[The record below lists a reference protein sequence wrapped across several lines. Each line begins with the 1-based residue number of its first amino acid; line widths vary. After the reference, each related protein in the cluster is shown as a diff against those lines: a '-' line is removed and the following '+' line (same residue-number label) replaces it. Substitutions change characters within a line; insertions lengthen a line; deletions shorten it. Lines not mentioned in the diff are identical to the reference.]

1 MGTKQFRKFAL
12 LYLVL
17 FCLVLSGIDVSI
29 SRTLRRQHIQSTFQE
44 LRTAVRLLERDLS
57 ALESSDAF
65 GSWAEQAGR
74 SGLGLSVFSSNGEL
88 LAEFPRRTPN
98 SLGSRFHPEVQA
110 AVALGRGEAVRA
122 ETEGSPERAYLAV
135 RTQDSAGQGIVL
147 RLSASLEPSET
158 SPGMGAVRV
167 WLWGAPFLL
176 LLAGGAFLARRSHVF
191 SGRLQRIRQ
200 FSQQMARGGSD
211 PLALEPA
218 RDELAGLGEALDEAA
233 AQHNETVRQLTEE
246 RNRSD
251 AILRSMVEGV
261 AVVDESEKIVFCN
274 EAFCSSVGLERL
286 PCAGRLLIEVS
297 RQSGLLRIVQ
307 QVLAKRQTLTAEIE
321 IPTRT
326 PRTFA
331 VTATP
336 VDTGGA
342 AGAVLVLHD
351 VSEIRRLERVRRDF
365 VANVSHEF
373 KTPLTAIRGF
383 AETLLGG
390 AMRDKQNSLRFLQII
405 RDHAVRMGR
414 LTEDLLKLSLI
425 EAGKLELNMQPVSVA
440 ELIDP
445 SVEIIRPRAEQKGL
459 TLVTECPS
467 ALPPVLGDGNRLREV
482 IQNLLD
488 NAVQYTPSGG
498 CIRVHASSAD
508 GAVEVAV
515 SDTGIGIPQSG
526 RERIFERFY
535 RVDSARSREV
545 GGTGLGLAIAKHLV
559 EAHAGRIE
567 VVSEIGHGSTFSIRL
582 PAAKPQD

>member
-1 MGTKQFRKFAL
+1 
-12 LYLVL
+12 
-17 FCLVLSGIDVSI
+17 
-29 SRTLRRQHIQSTFQE
+29 
-44 LRTAVRLLERDLS
+44 
-57 ALESSDAF
+57 
-65 GSWAEQAGR
+65 
-74 SGLGLSVFSSNGEL
+74 
-88 LAEFPRRTPN
+88 
-98 SLGSRFHPEVQA
+98 
-110 AVALGRGEAVRA
+110 
-122 ETEGSPERAYLAV
+122 
-135 RTQDSAGQGIVL
+135 
-147 RLSASLEPSET
+147 
-158 SPGMGAVRV
+158 
-167 WLWGAPFLL
+167 
-176 LLAGGAFLARRSHVF
+176 
-191 SGRLQRIRQ
+191 
-200 FSQQMARGGSD
+200 MARGGSA

-261 AVVDESEKIVFCN
+261 AVVNESEKIVFCN

-297 RQSGLLRIVQ
+297 RQSGLLRVVQ

-321 IPTRT
+321 IATRT

-342 AGAVLVLHD
+342 TGAVLVLHD

-405 RDHAVRMGR
+405 RDHAIRMGR

-445 SVEIIRPRAEQKGL
+445 DR
-459 TLVTECPS
+459 
-467 ALPPVLGDGNRLREV
+467 
-482 IQNLLD
+482 
-488 NAVQYTPSGG
+488 
-498 CIRVHASSAD
+498 
-508 GAVEVAV
+508 
-515 SDTGIGIPQSG
+515 
-526 RERIFERFY
+526 
-535 RVDSARSREV
+535 
-545 GGTGLGLAIAKHLV
+545 
-559 EAHAGRIE
+559 
-567 VVSEIGHGSTFSIRL
+567 
-582 PAAKPQD
+582 